1 MSGCDGLPPRMDA
14 ELRNDARLSR
24 NGADA
29 APVYGTAGRALAP
42 LRIHDL
48 LRHSGNK
55 VLPARTPEVL
65 MRHIRLHIKRCA
77 ADLDVPSKHQ
87 VRY

>member
-29 APVYGTAGRALAP
+29 APAHRAAGRALAP

-55 VLPARTPEVL
+55 VLPAEEV

-77 ADLDVPSKHQ
+77 ADANVPAKHR
-87 VRY
+87 VRYL